1 MITKQP
7 FDINSYN
14 IWLEFEYQAVIEEEG
29 YDVRSKYLY
38 SGALLK
44 DLISLVFISSDFELQ
59 LAAARLWC
67 LNLPLSTAYLL

>member
-1 MITKQP
+1 M
-7 FDINSYN
+7 
-14 IWLEFEYQAVIEEEG
+14 
-29 YDVRSKYLY
+29 RSKYLY